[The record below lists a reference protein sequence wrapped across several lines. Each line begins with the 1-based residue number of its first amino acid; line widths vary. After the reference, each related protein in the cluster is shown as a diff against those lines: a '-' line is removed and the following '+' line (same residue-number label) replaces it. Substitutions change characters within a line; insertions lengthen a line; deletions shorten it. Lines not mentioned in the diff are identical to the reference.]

1 MQFVK
6 FFGVS
11 SVVAV
16 VFMFFAVVVVFLALF
31 SSSRHCAVFQY
42 LFALFVGV
50 FFVCLKKKKKEI
62 GRGMSRFSVLVVLF
76 SFLFFLNKG
85 SFVQL

>member
-1 MQFVK
+1 MQFVQ

-31 SSSRHCAVFQY
+31 SSPRHCAVFQY
-42 LFALFVGV
+42 LFVLFVGV
-50 FFVCLKKKKKEI
+50 FYY
-62 GRGMSRFSVLVVLF
+62 
-76 SFLFFLNKG
+76 FF
-85 SFVQL
+85 F